1 MDMLKKYWPLSFK
14 VSEKDVAS
22 LIIQIVILALIC
34 IVVGFLISIVA
45 LIPIVGILAGLV
57 GALVELYVLVG
68 IVLCVL
74 KFLGI
79 VK

>member
-14 VSEKDVAS
+14 VGEKDVAS

-57 GALVELYVLVG
+57 GALVELYGFVG